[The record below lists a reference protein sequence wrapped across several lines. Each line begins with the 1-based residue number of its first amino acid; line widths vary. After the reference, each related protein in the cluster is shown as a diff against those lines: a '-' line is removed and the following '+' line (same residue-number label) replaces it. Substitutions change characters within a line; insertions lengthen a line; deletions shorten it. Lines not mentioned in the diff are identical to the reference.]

1 MNEVSILKDQ
11 VPEDYEKR
19 QELCELF
26 DDYITFFERLPNESS
41 PELIEEVR
49 KRVEKAKERSQVFVV
64 EWMDIGW
71 REHRFICLKPN
82 EVLDGKYTLYHQSTK
97 DTAFGFCTF
106 KNGKLDGEYQEKSDD
121 RVVLKALY
129 KDDLCVMK
137 KMYNYDGSLDF
148 VRFYDKNGNI
158 SRCISF
164 YDKSHIEFIRD
175 FTKSSRFRVYF
186 YKSGVIKR
194 VVVVRK
200 NENWMY
206 EYTKDGYLMYG
217 GDFDCVIVNENGK
230 RKKRYKRARNGTMY
244 REVAGYVKGSFE
256 KDGTVIMIKDKK
268 YDVMDLLNTAKL
280 TAKGKF
286 IKEELKKINSPW
298 VRGKR
303 TKKGFEVELGN
314 TKHRLRKEFKS
325 NKKQYCI
332 HCGLCGCC
340 MSEEDV
346 ETHSK
351 RFIFPIQYEDMSSK
365 MKKYYPNLL
374 YWDPEDP
381 DCSNISEEISKEYEL
396 STEGIVVNKD
406 VCLIETEKNHS

>member
-11 VPEDYEKR
+11 VPEDYEER
-19 QELCELF
+19 DELF
-26 DDYITFFERLPNESS
+26 KKFDDDITFFERLPNEST

-186 YKSGVIKR
+186 HKSGVIKR
-194 VVVVRK
+194 VVVVK
-200 NENWMY
+200 KKVNWMY
-206 EYTKDGYLMYG
+206 EYTKDGYLLYE

-230 RKKRYKRARNGTMY
+230 RKKQYKRARDGALY

-256 KDGTVIMIKDKK
+256 RDGTVIKVSNNSYNVKE
-268 YDVMDLLNTAKL
+268 LLNTAKL
-280 TAKGKF
+280 TDKGEF
-286 IKEELKKINSPW
+286 IKEELKSINSPW

-303 TKKGFEVELGN
+303 TETGFEVKFGKS
-314 TKHRLRKEFKS
+314 KHKLRKEIKR
-325 NKKQYCI
+325 NRKQYCLQ
-332 HCGLCGCC
+332 CGLCGCC
-340 MSEEDV
+340 MYEKDV
-346 ETHSK
+346 DSDSK
-351 RFIFPIQYEDMSSK
+351 RFIFPIQYENMSSK
-365 MKKYYPNLL
+365 MKEYYPNLL

-381 DCSNISEEISKEYEL
+381 KCSNISEEISKEYML
-396 STEGIVVNKD
+396 STEGIVINKD
-406 VCLIETEKNHS
+406 VCLIETEKNCS